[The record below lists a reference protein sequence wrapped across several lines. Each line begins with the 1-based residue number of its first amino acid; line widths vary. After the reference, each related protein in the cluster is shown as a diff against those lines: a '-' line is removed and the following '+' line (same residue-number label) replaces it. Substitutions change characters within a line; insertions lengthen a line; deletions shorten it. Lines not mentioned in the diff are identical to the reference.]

1 MNHKNNRVKKLNQS
15 KYKVKI
21 VQKLWI
27 CQFHLHIHNNKNNIN
42 KFLQNNLLSK
52 EDQKIAYIRRKNR
65 F

>member
-1 MNHKNNRVKKLNQS
+1 MNLKNNKVKKQNQS
-15 KYKVKI
+15 KFRVKI

-27 CQFHLHIHNNKNNIN
+27 YQFHLHIHNRNNTN

-52 EDQKIAYIRRKNR
+52 EDQKIAYIRRKSL